1 MAVPFA
7 LRVSTAD
14 SASRR
19 PSLKMTDARSVAI
32 RNLQTTIYRTVLD
45 AGASF
50 AYTDAGDLIARFIR
64 LFLC

>member
-19 PSLKMTDARSVAI
+19 PSLKMTGACSDAI
-32 RNLQTTIYRTVLD
+32 RNLQTTIYRADIHRLLTRSKKVSNLRPTLD
-45 AGASF
+45 NQN
-50 AYTDAGDLIARFIR
+50 
-64 LFLC
+64 FL